1 MLASCQKLI
10 LYSWIDVD
18 AAPLEYCFA
27 GQTTINAVI
36 RTYSDHSCSCQTGV
50 LEHPPAVIIV
60 IAIKKMA
67 RSRQLLTRHRPT
79 EAWTFSAVFGPFSLR
94 MRKIRHNSTS
104 GQKGNFV
111 FETSDPDFL

>member
-67 RSRQLLTRHRPT
+67 RSWQLLIQTKICPLGGVW
-79 EAWTFSAVFGPFSLR
+79 ENQELSLFILGPPLYLR
-94 MRKIRHNSTS
+94 N
-104 GQKGNFV
+104 
-111 FETSDPDFL
+111 

>member
-67 RSRQLLTRHRPT
+67 RSRHAAIDSDTAPT
-79 EAWTFSAVFGPFSLR
+79 DRSSFYYAVSAAKIKATAAVTGNVLFQTPIIGP
-94 MRKIRHNSTS
+94 I
-104 GQKGNFV
+104 
-111 FETSDPDFL
+111 